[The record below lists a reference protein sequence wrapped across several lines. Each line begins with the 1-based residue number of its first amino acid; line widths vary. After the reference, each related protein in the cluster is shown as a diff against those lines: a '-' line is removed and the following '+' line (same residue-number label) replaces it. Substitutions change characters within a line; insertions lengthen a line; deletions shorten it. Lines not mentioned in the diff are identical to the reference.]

1 MRKTPVSAAIALIP
15 RLPAD
20 TVPRAC
26 RPLAKTES
34 DDGLHT
40 RPHAPGTLVPGLHSC
55 SAAVL
60 GRSGLR
66 DPAAVRYGDG
76 SGHFSSRNHAARAR
90 AETVEGRLCAAFAP
104 ADGRPL
110 RRKSKSA
117 AALLS
122 VPGDHQAIAA
132 RPPGAVSQ
140 IAGGNW
146 DRLRA
151 ARHPLCRGRL
161 GKPDAR
167 RVGVGLGMLVRRH
180 GGVAVHLFPSC
191 RPSRNTPG
199 TISSTPTR

>member
-1 MRKTPVSAAIALIP
+1 MWCPPRFAPPPPRRYGPA
-15 RLPAD
+15 RLP
-20 TVPRAC
+20 
-26 RPLAKTES
+26 PLAKTES

-60 GRSGLR
+60 GRSGLL

-110 RRKSKSA
+110 WRKSKSA

-122 VPGDHQAIAA
+122 VPGDHQAVAA
-132 RPPGAVSQ
+132 GSSGTVPEVS
-140 IAGGNW
+140 
-146 DRLRA
+146 
-151 ARHPLCRGRL
+151 
-161 GKPDAR
+161 
-167 RVGVGLGMLVRRH
+167 RRH
-180 GGVAVHLFPSC
+180 RHRFKPA
-191 RPSRNTPG
+191 
-199 TISSTPTR
+199 